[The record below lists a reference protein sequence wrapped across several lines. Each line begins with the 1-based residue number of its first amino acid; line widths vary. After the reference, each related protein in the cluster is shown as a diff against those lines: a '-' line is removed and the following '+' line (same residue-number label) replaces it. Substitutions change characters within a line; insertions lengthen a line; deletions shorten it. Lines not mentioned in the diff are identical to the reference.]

1 MCDKVCNILI
11 VEDNEADAD
20 LIRRVLLKNDP
31 ALRLILLRDGEEA
44 LNLVQAGEPPLR
56 PLIILL
62 DLKLPK
68 VSGLEVLQA
77 LKTNPQWRIMPVVM
91 LTSSNQLRDIQ
102 QAYCLG
108 ANSYVLKAIDFDEF
122 SAAISRIYQY
132 WCHLN
137 VPPELAA

>member
-1 MCDKVCNILI
+1 MCANVCNILM
-11 VEDNEADAD
+11 VEDGEADAD

-56 PLIILL
+56 PLTILL

-77 LKTNPQWRIMPVVM
+77 LKTNPQWCLMPVVM
-91 LTSSNQLRDIQ
+91 LTSSNQLQDIQ
-102 QAYCLG
+102 KAYSLG

-122 SAAISRIYQY
+122 SASISRIYQY
-132 WCHLN
+132 WCRLN
-137 VPPELAA
+137 VPPGLAA